1 MPLLQ
6 IVLVVIALAILL
18 AALWSGLRTYRA
30 KREAEAQ
37 LAYLAGRLLEV
48 QESERSR
55 IASEL
60 HEGISHGL
68 AVVAFNLDSL
78 EGRLTTSAGERA
90 ELLLLARRVRGL
102 SDELQQITH
111 GLHPARLQRLGL
123 VSSVRALA
131 QEMEHGQM
139 RIKVD
144 EFEWPQII
152 PSEIAISFYRVAQEA
167 IHNAI
172 KHSGAKSI
180 LVSLRRDHGDLR
192 LIVSDRGVGF
202 TPQSSNAST
211 GLGLTGM
218 RQRLRNIG
226 GSLRITSAPGQGTSI
241 SASLS
246 QQREHRS
253 SIPHSTSL
261 AT

>member
-6 IVLVVIALAILL
+6 IVLIVIALAILL
-18 AALWSGLRTYRA
+18 AALYSGLRTYRA

-48 QESERSR
+48 QELERSR
-55 IASEL
+55 IALEL

-78 EGRLTTSAGERA
+78 EGRLTSAGERA

-152 PSEIAISFYRVAQEA
+152 PTEIALSFYRVAQEA

-172 KHSGAKSI
+172 KHSGAKSV

-202 TPQSSNAST
+202 TPQSSKAST

-226 GSLRITSAPGQGTSI
+226 GSLHITSAPGKGTSI